1 MPTFPAVVFANT
13 NIPEK
18 RFRVC
23 LDESEIKDL
32 PENSTDIFK
41 KNMVDRYVDRPD
53 LMFAA
58 GKYSV
63 TNQLCYPE
71 FLRYYS
77 LIYKSRHNDN
87 QPEELTDHLLEAN
100 SPCSPV
106 NCPKIL
112 SLTSSK
118 EKLHSRK
125 VPYVL
130 GYHAPNKHKYPEQ
143 YAHHLLFL
151 FYPFRDES
159 PLLSECDGTY
169 TSKLIEQHI
178 LEVVNW
184 NKLIIEP
191 DGDIVDSAFSI
202 YKMDH
207 LHNMDSFAQQENE
220 ETKKEL
226 ELNNTQEVTEET
238 SSSDCNIDFSVSGTS
253 SVPADCGVTCNI
265 RSLNRDQRNVFDAVH
280 RWARNYVK
288 CRSSK
293 TQDEV
298 ETMRLFITG
307 GRGCGKSHLLRTIYQ
322 AVMKTLMYNGGDP
335 DKLRVLL
342 LTHWCSSCEY

>member
-63 TNQLCYPE
+63 DNQLCYPE
-71 FLRYYS
+71 FLRYYY

-87 QPEELTDHLLEAN
+87 QPEELTDNLLEAN
-100 SPCSPV
+100 SSCSPV
-106 NCPKIL
+106 NYPKIL
-112 SLTSSK
+112 SLMSSK

-130 GYHAPNKHKYPEQ
+130 EYHVPNKHKYPEQ

-151 FYPFRDES
+151 FYPFRDEP
-159 PLLSECDGTY
+159 PLLSECDGAY
-169 TSKLIEQHI
+169 NSKLIEQHI

-191 DGDIVDSAFSI
+191 HGDIVDSAFSI
-202 YKMDH
+202 YKIDH
-207 LHNMDSFAQQENE
+207 LHNMGSFAQQENE
-220 ETKKEL
+220 ETNKEL
-226 ELNNTQEVTEET
+226 ELNNAKEVTEET
-238 SSSDCNIDFSVSGTS
+238 SS
-253 SVPADCGVTCNI
+253 
-265 RSLNRDQRNVFDAVH
+265 
-280 RWARNYVK
+280 
-288 CRSSK
+288 
-293 TQDEV
+293 
-298 ETMRLFITG
+298 
-307 GRGCGKSHLLRTIYQ
+307 
-322 AVMKTLMYNGGDP
+322 
-335 DKLRVLL
+335 
-342 LTHWCSSCEY
+342 